1 LLVRGDRV
9 SVEGTG
15 EERWI
20 AGRWSMGASQARSR
34 AKEVPMSAQDN
45 KAATEAAYRAFS
57 EGDAAG
63 AMENMD
69 DSVAW
74 EVRGDNSLTGTYRGK
89 EEVAGVWAKLGEKG
103 VKTEPHDFVADGDK
117 VVVLTTVTL
126 DGETG
131 EVADVLT
138 YNGDGKLIEFVQIG
152 DPAVGN
158 RVFAR

>member
-1 LLVRGDRV
+1 
-9 SVEGTG
+9 
-15 EERWI
+15 
-20 AGRWSMGASQARSR
+20 
-34 AKEVPMSAQDN
+34 MSAQDN
-45 KAATEAAYRAFS
+45 KATTEAAYRAFS

-69 DSVAW
+69 DSATW
-74 EVRGDNSLTGTYRGK
+74 EVRGDNALTGTYRGK
-89 EEVAGVWAKLGEKG
+89 EEIAGVWAKLGEKG

-126 DGETG
+126 DGESG